1 MKYLEPDQKFMP
13 ANSFHHQVE
22 QRMRQRKRVENFHG
36 FVKIVES
43 CGKSLFMSFNDFLE
57 IPLGLI
63 EMSWKTSYAKE
74 KFKSSRFLQRKYEK
88 NIGKGF
94 QRNKEN

>member
-1 MKYLEPDQKFMP
+1 
-13 ANSFHHQVE
+13 
-22 QRMRQRKRVENFHG
+22 
-36 FVKIVES
+36 
-43 CGKSLFMSFNDFLE
+43 MSFNDFLE

>member
-1 MKYLEPDQKFMP
+1 MP

-94 QRNKEN
+94 QRNKENWGV

>member
-1 MKYLEPDQKFMP
+1 MP

-36 FVKIVES
+36 FVKIVKS
-43 CGKSLFMSFNDFLE
+43 CGKSLLMSFNDFLE

-63 EMSWKTSYAKE
+63 EMSWKTSYAKLAL
-74 KFKSSRFLQRKYEK
+74 KFYAIILLMKERKVK
-88 NIGKGF
+88 KITMHK
-94 QRNKEN
+94 Q